1 MEQNY
6 KLTIAYDGTRF
17 FGWERQP
24 DKDTIQGK
32 LEAVLGTL
40 QGHPV
45 NVIGAGRT
53 DAGVHARAMTAS
65 VVLDVTE
72 TPDAIRDYLNRYLP
86 DAIAVREV
94 KEAAPRFHAR
104 YNALG
109 KTYRY
114 TCHTGP
120 VKPVFDRKY
129 VTLLDYDPDVEKM
142 RQAAA
147 YLLGEN
153 DFASF
158 CGNPRMKK
166 STVRLVDHIAI
177 ERRKDRVVFTFHG
190 TGFLQTS
197 PRDRKAFAA
206 GNNGSDSHAVLG
218 DRSGLVGAD
227 HTGTAQC
234 FHTVQ
239 PVHQCPVLHH
249 AADCQSKG
257 NGDGGRQP
265 LRNGSNGN
273 GNAGHEH
280 VENRLAPQYTGKE
293 HGSAYAKAQQSH
305 DFSKSGKAFL
315 KRCHFLPDLLQ
326 HGGDLSHLGACAGG
340 NDHCFGTAPQ
350 NCRAGVDDVVLMQVV
365 SGVGRVACLFGNCFG
380 FAGENGLVHR
390 QPCRLYQ
397 CTVRRNIVAGFQ
409 PHQVTADQFPCR
421 NGLPLAVPTRRGG
434 GSRQIA
440 E

>member
-6 KLTIAYDGTRF
+6 RLTIAYDGSRF

-32 LEAVLGTL
+32 LEAVLGAL

-53 DAGVHARAMTAS
+53 DAGVHARAMTAN

-72 TPDAIRDYLNRYLP
+72 TPDALRDYLNRYLP

-104 YNALG
+104 YNALR
-109 KTYRY
+109 KTYRD
-114 TCHTGP
+114 TSHTGP

-147 YLLGEN
+147 YLLGDN

-190 TGFLQTS
+190 TGFLQNMVRIMVGTLLEVGRGYWTPEQVRDILS
-197 PRDRKAFAA
+197 AKDRKQA
-206 GNNGSDSHAVLG
+206 G
-218 DRSGLVGAD
+218 
-227 HTGTAQC
+227 
-234 FHTVQ
+234 
-239 PVHQCPVLHH
+239 P
-249 AADCQSKG
+249 
-257 NGDGGRQP
+257 
-265 LRNGSNGN
+265 
-273 GNAGHEH
+273 
-280 VENRLAPQYTGKE
+280 
-293 HGSAYAKAQQSH
+293 
-305 DFSKSGKAFL
+305 
-315 KRCHFLPDLLQ
+315 
-326 HGGDLSHLGACAGG
+326 
-340 NDHCFGTAPQ
+340 TAPPEGL
-350 NCRAGVDDVVLMQVV
+350 CLMKVD
-365 SGVGRVACLFGNCFG
+365 
-380 FAGENGLVHR
+380 
-390 QPCRLYQ
+390 Y
-397 CTVRRNIVAGFQ
+397 
-409 PHQVTADQFPCR
+409 
-421 NGLPLAVPTRRGG
+421 
-434 GSRQIA
+434 
-440 E
+440 